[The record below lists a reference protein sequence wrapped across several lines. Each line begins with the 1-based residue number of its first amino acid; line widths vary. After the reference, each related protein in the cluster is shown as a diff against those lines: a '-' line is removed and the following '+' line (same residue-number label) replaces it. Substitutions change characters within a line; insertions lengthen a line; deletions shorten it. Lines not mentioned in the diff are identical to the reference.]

1 MARRGP
7 GQPTKRSPEREQA
20 ILNSLRVGNTR
31 RASARAAEVSEDT
44 LANWMK
50 ADSVFFGAVTKAEA
64 DAELRF
70 LGQVAKHAV
79 KSPQAAQW
87 WLERRRPADYRQRT
101 GVEVSGPDGGPIDH
115 REVSTLEDYEKLA
128 LSEAIRD
135 HLARGRRSSI
145 PAGDTEDSGAGD

>member
-50 ADSVFFGAVTKAEA
+50 ADSVFFGAVEKAES
-64 DAELRF
+64 DAEQRF
-70 LGQVAKHAV
+70 LGNVAKAAQ
-79 KSPQAAQW
+79 SGNWQAAAW
-87 WLERRRPADYRQRT
+87 WLERRK
-101 GVEVSGPDGGPIDH
+101 H
-115 REVSTLEDYEKLA
+115 EDYSRRDKVDMTVDYTREAQRIAAEFGLDAAEVMAEAERVLA
-128 LSEAIRD
+128 EHR
-135 HLARGRRSSI
+135 
-145 PAGDTEDSGAGD
+145 